1 MRLLRKVSELSHNVR
16 SRLALLATTL
26 AFLSAQPSFAIDNRQ
41 TDTEMLPIGAVT
53 SAPDGASNVCNVYV
67 WACAQSGRTLK
78 IGELKL
84 RELRKVNTR
93 INQSVRSVSD
103 LQQYG
108 IAERWT
114 LPTKGKGDCEDY
126 ALYKKYELTRAGFP
140 AEQLLIAT
148 LLDLNRASHA
158 VLVVRTGAND
168 LVLDNL
174 TNKIVPWHKTGY
186 TFLRMQDPR
195 KPKRW
200 VSVMAGGIFLR

>member
-1 MRLLRKVSELSHNVR
+1 MGETNEAHAIRQCLTTIYSVRADGPHRRL
-16 SRLALLATTL
+16 T
-26 AFLSAQPSFAIDNRQ
+26 
-41 TDTEMLPIGAVT
+41 
-53 SAPDGASNVCNVYV
+53 
-67 WACAQSGRTLK
+67 
-78 IGELKL
+78 
-84 RELRKVNTR
+84 
-93 INQSVRSVSD
+93 SVRSVSD

-195 KPKRW
+195 KP
-200 VSVMAGGIFLR
+200 

>member
-67 WACAQSGRTLK
+67 WVCAQSGRTLK
-78 IGELKL
+78 IGELQL

-103 LQQYG
+103 LQQ
-108 IAERWT
+108 
-114 LPTKGKGDCEDY
+114 
-126 ALYKKYELTRAGFP
+126 
-140 AEQLLIAT
+140 
-148 LLDLNRASHA
+148 
-158 VLVVRTGAND
+158 
-168 LVLDNL
+168 
-174 TNKIVPWHKTGY
+174 
-186 TFLRMQDPR
+186 
-195 KPKRW
+195 
-200 VSVMAGGIFLR
+200 